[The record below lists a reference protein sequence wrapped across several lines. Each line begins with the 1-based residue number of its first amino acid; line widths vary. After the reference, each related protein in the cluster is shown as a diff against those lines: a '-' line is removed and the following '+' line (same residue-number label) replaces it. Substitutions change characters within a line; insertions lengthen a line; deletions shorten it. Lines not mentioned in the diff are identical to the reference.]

1 MSKYTLE
8 LRYLYKDKKFKLF
21 DFPYNLYDNDLKPW
35 FEEKFIQH
43 FMFYEIGFD
52 SVAMFKQRLMSK
64 LNDIFPY
71 YKQLY
76 ETELESRNIN
86 FLLNKDLK
94 ETFIR
99 EIDSEN
105 QSSGINTT
113 QQNSNSTN
121 TISQNGESSNNH
133 KESTIRDGVSVSSL
147 SDGYLTGVSSDNST
161 SSSTGNSNSSDDIK
175 TEGTLSQKGNEKS
188 IEKTELISQ
197 GNIGVTSSAHL
208 LKAWRE
214 VLINMDEIIIE
225 SCNDLFMKIY

>member
-35 FEEKFIQH
+35 FEEKFFQH

-76 ETELESRNIN
+76 ETEIASKSVD

-94 ETFIR
+94 ESYVR
-99 EIDSEN
+99 ELTS
-105 QSSGINTT
+105 
-113 QQNSNSTN
+113 NSNSNQESNVT
-121 TISQNGESSNNH
+121 SNGLSTAGQLTPSLIANSD
-133 KESTIRDGVSVSSL
+133 KIDKFMDTAQKDESTNISTA
-147 SDGYLTGVSSDNST
+147 TGE
-161 SSSTGNSNSSDDIK
+161 STGNSK
-175 TEGTLSQKGNEKS
+175 EEYTL
-188 IEKTELISQ
+188 TSQ
-197 GNIGVTSSAHL
+197 GNIGITSSAEL
-208 LKAWRE
+208 LAKWRE
-214 VLINMDEIIIE
+214 VLLNIDLMIFEE
-225 SCNDLFMKIY
+225 CNDLFMQIF